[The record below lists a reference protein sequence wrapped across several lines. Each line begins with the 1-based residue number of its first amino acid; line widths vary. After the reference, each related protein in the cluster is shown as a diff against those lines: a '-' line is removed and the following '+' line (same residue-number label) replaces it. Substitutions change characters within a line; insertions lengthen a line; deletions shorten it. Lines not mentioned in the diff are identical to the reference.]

1 MFVVKTNLKISI
13 IVALLV
19 GLAGVSFADRGA
31 GKKNKL
37 KTNLNISSNTNYSF
51 KAALSANFKTG
62 LTYKGSLL
70 TPVKTMNGS
79 TVFTNSL
86 MTFQKGNTTYI
97 IPFKQ
102 KTFVP
107 DMGQGYTGVKLILRP
122 KK

>member
-1 MFVVKTNLKISI
+1 MFLMKQHLKISI
-13 IVALLV
+13 IAALLI

-31 GKKNKL
+31 GKKSKL
-37 KTNLNISSNTNYSF
+37 KTTLNINSNNNYSF
-51 KAALSANFKTG
+51 KASLNANLRTG

-70 TPVKTMNGS
+70 TPTKTVAGS
-79 TVFTNSL
+79 TVFNNSL

-107 DMGQGYTGVKLILRP
+107 EMTQGYTGVKMIIRT

>member
-1 MFVVKTNLKISI
+1 MKQHLKISI
-13 IVALLV
+13 IAALLI

-31 GKKNKL
+31 GKKSKL
-37 KTNLNISSNTNYSF
+37 KTTLNINSSNNYSF
-51 KAALSANFKTG
+51 KASLSTNLRTG

-70 TPVKTMNGS
+70 TPNKSVVGS
-79 TVFTNSL
+79 TVFNNSL

-107 DMGQGYTGVKLILRP
+107 EMTQGYTGVKMIIRS